1 MSDALHTKKLGWFLC
16 WAVVFADIGTSLYY
30 VPGILYGQVGNLAG
44 LFVTLTSIAFILLV
58 LKYIEITDRYAEGGG
73 VVTVATKA
81 FGPWFGALGGMFI
94 TVDYFLTASISAV
107 SGFDYLASIMN
118 IAPYIVI
125 FSVVGLILLGVLNV
139 IGIKESAGVTAVI
152 AVAACA
158 VDLALFGF
166 VLTQIRPEGWRAMFS
181 SYSLVNKLAPW
192 SVLTGFA
199 GSFLAFS
206 GLESIS
212 QLSPAMAMPRKKVA
226 GIAMGIVIFTIV
238 LTSPTLTLFSTNILS
253 AKIPGG
259 NETILEN
266 VAKVS
271 DRQALLVKTKNVKL
285 QKQLQAQIDMGNA
298 YAGQFISELGA
309 QYGGPLMKIAVVIT
323 ASILLLF
330 ASNTAIIGAYHVF
343 MALSRQNFLPRV
355 MQKHNK
361 KFGTPHWAILLAIVA
376 PIIIVIVTNGNLNI
390 LGDLYAFGLLGAFGL
405 SSTGLDVVRWK
416 EGQRKNVT
424 FLLGLFTSALVI
436 TAWMTNLYSKQ
447 MATMFGG
454 SVTIVGMIIAYII
467 YKYFPQKISVGK
479 LTLTPLPQIKKG
491 HLLVPVFDEFDESL
505 FTFAMNQAKSLG
517 KTITVLYIREF
528 NDILQTISDNVNLDT
543 EAEEFLRKVKSIFGY
558 ADMPVNILYTSGTNT
573 GDIINAYR
581 GKLKPSLTLLTA
593 HKQSAIMEFLHGNV
607 VEKVI
612 GYPNGDVLIYTG
624 TKAALAQKKEKVK
637 AASYGKI
644 QLSPALA

>member
-1 MSDALHTKKLGWFLC
+1 MSDIMHTKKLGWFLC
-16 WAVVFADIGTSLYY
+16 WAVVFADIGTSIYY

-44 LFVTLTSIAFILLV
+44 LFVTLTSVAFILLV

-73 VVTVATKA
+73 VVTVATRA

-107 SGFDYLASIMN
+107 SGFDYLASVAN

-125 FSVVGLILLGVLNV
+125 LSVAGLVLLGLLNV
-139 IGIKESAGVTAVI
+139 IGIKESAGVTSII
-152 AVAACA
+152 AVAACV
-158 VDLALFGF
+158 VDVALFIF
-166 VLTQIRPEGWRAMFS
+166 VATQIRPDGWRMMFS
-181 SYSLVNKLAPW
+181 SFTQVGHLPPW
-192 SVLTGFA
+192 AIVTGFS

-212 QLSPAMAMPRKKVA
+212 QLSPAMAVPRKKVA
-226 GIAMGIVIFTIV
+226 SIAMGLVIFAIII
-238 LTSPTLTLFSTNILS
+238 TSPTLTLFSTNVLS

-259 NETILEN
+259 HETILQN

-271 DRQALLVKTKNVKL
+271 ERQILLTKTKNVKVK
-285 QKQLQAQIDMGNA
+285 QQLQSEVDMGTA

-309 QYGGPLMKIAVVIT
+309 QYAGSLMKIAVVLT

-343 MALSRQNFLPRV
+343 MALSRQNFLPKV
-355 MQKHNK
+355 MQSHNQ

-416 EGQRKNVT
+416 EGQRRNFT
-424 FLLGLFTSALVI
+424 FLLGLFTSGLVI
-436 TAWMTNLYSKQ
+436 VAWMTNLYSKQ

-454 SVTIVGMIIAYII
+454 SVTVVGMIIAYVI
-467 YKYFPQKISVGK
+467 YTYFPQKISVGR
-479 LTLTPLPQIKKG
+479 LALTPLPQIKKG
-491 HLLVPVFDEFDESL
+491 QLLVPVFDEFDESL
-505 FTFAMNQAKSLG
+505 FAFAINQAKSLG

-528 NDILQTISDNVNLDT
+528 TDILQTISDNVNLDS
-543 EAEEFLRKVKSIFGY
+543 EAEEFLRRVKSIFGY
-558 ADMPVNILYTSGTNT
+558 ADMPVSILYTSGTNT
-573 GDIINAYR
+573 GDIINTYR

-593 HKQSAIMEFLHGNV
+593 HRQSGIMDFLRGNV

-624 TKAALAQKKEKVK
+624 TKAALAQNKVTKK
-637 AASYGKI
+637 AGNYGKVQI
-644 QLSPALA
+644 APAMA

>member
-1 MSDALHTKKLGWFLC
+1 M
-16 WAVVFADIGTSLYY
+16 
-30 VPGILYGQVGNLAG
+30 
-44 LFVTLTSIAFILLV
+44 
-58 LKYIEITDRYAEGGG
+58 
-73 VVTVATKA
+73 
-81 FGPWFGALGGMFI
+81 
-94 TVDYFLTASISAV
+94 
-107 SGFDYLASIMN
+107 
-118 IAPYIVI
+118 
-125 FSVVGLILLGVLNV
+125 
-139 IGIKESAGVTAVI
+139 
-152 AVAACA
+152 
-158 VDLALFGF
+158 
-166 VLTQIRPEGWRAMFS
+166 
-181 SYSLVNKLAPW
+181 
-192 SVLTGFA
+192 
-199 GSFLAFS
+199 
-206 GLESIS
+206 
-212 QLSPAMAMPRKKVA
+212 
-226 GIAMGIVIFTIV
+226 
-238 LTSPTLTLFSTNILS
+238 
-253 AKIPGG
+253 
-259 NETILEN
+259 
-266 VAKVS
+266 
-271 DRQALLVKTKNVKL
+271 VKTKNVKL

-343 MALSRQNFLPRV
+343 MALSRQNFLPKA

-479 LTLTPLPQIKKG
+479 LALTPLPQIKKG